1 MPPPRCKLNF
11 ELLTLRGVS
20 KSRVTCATSVPIL
33 VFIGLS
39 VLDLDPM
46 NETERRQTR
55 IIAIPL
61 GQGQAYNNLV
71 FTARRHELSQS
82 LMLVGVCPFVCLSE
96 TFVYCIP
103 RLLYR

>member
-39 VLDLDPM
+39 VLDLDPV

-55 IIAIPL
+55 IIATH
-61 GQGQAYNNLV
+61 GAGAGLV
-71 FTARRHELSQS
+71 FTARRYELSQS
-82 LMLVGVCPFVCLSE
+82 LMLVGVCPFVCLSD
-96 TFVYCIP
+96 TFAYCIP